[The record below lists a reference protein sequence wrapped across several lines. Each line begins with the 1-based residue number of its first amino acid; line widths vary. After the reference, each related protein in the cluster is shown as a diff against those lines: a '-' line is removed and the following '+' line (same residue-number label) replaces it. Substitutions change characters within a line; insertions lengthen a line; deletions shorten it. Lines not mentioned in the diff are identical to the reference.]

1 MGEREDLVAALDHQ
15 RFLLRNTLRDLTD
28 GQARL
33 RPSASELCLGGLIKH
48 VGLTEQQWAGFIE
61 HGPAAMAGGFD
72 DAARGRWA
80 RAFEMGPDETIEQIL
95 ADYDVV
101 ARETDNVVMTAD
113 LDATHALPPAPWF
126 KPGTTWTVRYVVL
139 HILAELA
146 QHSGHADII
155 RESIDG
161 AKTMG

>member
-1 MGEREDLVAALDHQ
+1 MVQALDQQ
-15 RFLLRNTLRDLTD
+15 RQLLRRTLRDLTD
-28 GQARL
+28 EQARL

-48 VGLTEQQWAGFIE
+48 VGLTERQWTGFITD
-61 HGPAAMAGGFD
+61 GPSAMSGGFD
-72 DAARGRWA
+72 DAARTRWMS
-80 RAFEMGPDETIEQIL
+80 AFEMGPDETIEQIF
-95 ADYDVV
+95 ADYDAV

-113 LDATHALPPAPWF
+113 LDATHLLPPAPWF
-126 KPGTTWTVRYVVL
+126 RPGTSWTVRFVVL

-161 AKTMG
+161 AKSMG